1 MFSAVTWV
9 SWIFKLGIRGT
20 NESGRDATTGS
31 AITGINNRDYAMVR
45 VAVRAL
51 PREGESVVVIGS
63 DKITKFY
70 HKRVRA
76 L

>member
-1 MFSAVTWV
+1 MGQTSRVETQPPEAPLLVL
-9 SWIFKLGIRGT
+9 II
-20 NESGRDATTGS
+20 
-31 AITGINNRDYAMVR
+31 AITVVP

-51 PREGESVVVIGS
+51 PREDESVVVIGS